1 MCAQSVRVRF
11 SHVSRWTAAPRRAVL
26 FWTSEPL
33 ITPSPRGGP
42 QKNTHVP
49 RGITI
54 TPHSAAMFRKHSTH
68 AITTP
73 THANYL
79 LPSDIYAAAF
89 LIGRTTRQIG
99 SLYGTVGR
107 GAGMIIGGGGGVT
120 RKYSHGRLARPMYF
134 PLLYSLG

>member
-33 ITPSPRGGP
+33 ITPSP

-73 THANYL
+73 PTANYL
-79 LPSDIYAAAF
+79 LPSDTYAAAF

-99 SLYGTVGR
+99 SLYVSVGR
-107 GAGMIIGGGGGVT
+107 GAGLGGGGVT

-134 PLLYSLG
+134 PLLYSIG

>member
-11 SHVSRWTAAPRRAVL
+11 SHVSRWTTAPRRAVL

-33 ITPSPRGGP
+33 ITPSHRGGP
-42 QKNTHVP
+42 QKNTHHVP

-73 THANYL
+73 TPANYL
-79 LPSDIYAAAF
+79 LPSDTYAATF

-99 SLYGTVGR
+99 SLYVSVGR
-107 GAGMIIGGGGGVT
+107 GAGMGGGVT
-120 RKYSHGRLARPMYF
+120 RKYSHGRLARTMYF
-134 PLLYSLG
+134 PLLY